1 MSLLTVNG
9 LSTEIR
15 GRTESSLA
23 VRDISFQVERG
34 ETLALVGESGSG
46 KSITALSIAR
56 LLPPAA
62 RVSAGE
68 IKLAGRDL
76 MQISEREMRD
86 VRGSQIA
93 MIFQEPMN
101 SLNPVLTIGDQISE
115 SVRRHQKMG
124 RLAARQQSID
134 LLAAVGLPAPQRNI
148 DEYPHQLSGG
158 MRQRVMIAIAL
169 AAQPDLLIADEPT
182 TALDVTIQAQVL
194 DLLKELQSQF
204 NMGLLFITHDLAVV
218 KQTADR
224 IAVMHLG

>member
-1 MSLLTVNG
+1 
-9 LSTEIR
+9 
-15 GRTESSLA
+15 
-23 VRDISFQVERG
+23 
-34 ETLALVGESGSG
+34 
-46 KSITALSIAR
+46 
-56 LLPPAA
+56 
-62 RVSAGE
+62 
-68 IKLAGRDL
+68 
-76 MQISEREMRD
+76 MRD

-169 AAQPDLLIADEPT
+169 AA
-182 TALDVTIQAQVL
+182 
-194 DLLKELQSQF
+194 
-204 NMGLLFITHDLAVV
+204 
-218 KQTADR
+218 
-224 IAVMHLG
+224 

>member
-68 IKLAGRDL
+68 IKLAVRDL
-76 MQISEREMRD
+76 RQIS
-86 VRGSQIA
+86 
-93 MIFQEPMN
+93 
-101 SLNPVLTIGDQISE
+101 
-115 SVRRHQKMG
+115 
-124 RLAARQQSID
+124 
-134 LLAAVGLPAPQRNI
+134 
-148 DEYPHQLSGG
+148 
-158 MRQRVMIAIAL
+158 
-169 AAQPDLLIADEPT
+169 
-182 TALDVTIQAQVL
+182 
-194 DLLKELQSQF
+194 
-204 NMGLLFITHDLAVV
+204 
-218 KQTADR
+218 
-224 IAVMHLG
+224 